1 MRLAYHIEVSKKAYI
16 LLFITAILHLFSIV
30 FKQLVIQQVHTMR
43 SLDQNISL
51 STIKIQSL
59 RSSNEIINDLN
70 LIYYLNSVNFFSD
83 INNYSTN
90 LARLNSNKED
100 FSEKKINEVKD
111 YYFNKLQSLY
121 VRNHLY
127 HYDNLYLLQDLFEKD
142 EFFKS
147 TDAYKKLKPFYEDIK
162 ENITQEQ
169 KANLLL
175 NYNKNSSSADGNNKN
190 YEIYKKAYK
199 HYSDFK
205 EEVDDFYEMASENL
219 HKDFLRQ
226 FLKQYSLIEKHSDTK
241 NLKNYYLILSILFQI
256 LGLTFL
262 LLLFKEL
269 IMIFNKRKV
278 K

>member
-1 MRLAYHIEVSKKAYI
+1 MSDEKGMDEKI
-16 LLFITAILHLFSIV
+16 LCVLEEDYET
-30 FKQLVIQQVHTMR
+30 
-43 SLDQNISL
+43 
-51 STIKIQSL
+51 
-59 RSSNEIINDLN
+59 INDLN

-169 KANLLL
+169 KTNLLL
-175 NYNKNSSSADGNNKN
+175 NYNKNSSSANGNNKN

-199 HYSDFK
+199 HYSDFN